1 MLSNLPS
8 RLLCIVEHMLFAHG
22 EIGQGKAVN
31 SIGLNISTEN
41 GPDILPEHHE
51 QNMNRSI
58 SLCVDTGSNIR
69 SSTQALLFNI
79 LSCPPPGTLKATL
92 RWWVPALHSSMV
104 PSAIVNLS
112 KTGITG
118 LFVENRRQDSD
129 YSVLFVLPVIQ
140 SFMQQHGRIRKE
152 IPQNIR
158 LFYCQYI
165 QDHVYRQNN
174 PGFSKLK
181 LFGSPTTRKLT
192 NFIMPFFLVLVTV
205 NWNGSAANLCGI
217 AMVDAARLTFE
228 NTVLRQFPW
237 PVMSKNR
244 RPLFRTIICML
255 RV

>member
-1 MLSNLPS
+1 MPCAEAS
-8 RLLCIVEHMLFAHG
+8 E
-22 EIGQGKAVN
+22 KAPYPWN
-31 SIGLNISTEN
+31 
-41 GPDILPEHHE
+41 
-51 QNMNRSI
+51 
-58 SLCVDTGSNIR
+58 
-69 SSTQALLFNI
+69 
-79 LSCPPPGTLKATL
+79 PPL
-92 RWWVPALHSSMV
+92 RR
-104 PSAIVNLS
+104 S

-118 LFVENRRQDSD
+118 LFVENRQQDSD

-140 SFMQQHGRIRKE
+140 SFMQQHSRIRKE

-244 RPLFRTIICML
+244 RPLFRTIIYML